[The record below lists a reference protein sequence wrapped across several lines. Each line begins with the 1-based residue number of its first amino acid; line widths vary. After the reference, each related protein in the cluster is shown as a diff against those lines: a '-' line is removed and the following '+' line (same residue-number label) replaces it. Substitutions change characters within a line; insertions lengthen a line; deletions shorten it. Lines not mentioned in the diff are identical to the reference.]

1 MAESVAG
8 LLINQLSTLL
18 SPEITLLGGLKSDV
32 QFIKD
37 ELESMKAFLREAEA
51 KEDNDSQLRAWL
63 KQVRE
68 VAYDTE
74 DVLDDFTFRFAR
86 GYKDGFYG
94 KVGKIY
100 NSIKNLKARHQISLE
115 IKDIKARVGQISE
128 RHRRYQSQYGT
139 QERGFSSSRHADADF
154 DIRSQ
159 SLFIEEAQLVGID
172 KPKAELISKIL
183 DDHSQLKVVSVVGMG
198 GLGKTTLVKKVYDD
212 AAVNKQFQSHAWIT
226 VSQNFQFSDIIK
238 NLIQQ
243 LYNEI
248 RRPVPRRVESMDD
261 IMLSEFVRDFL
272 RERRYILVLDDMWS
286 IDAWEAIKCL
296 LPDCNITSRVVLT
309 TRIADIASAS
319 CLGSLDSVYKMEPLS
334 DKESWTLFCNRTF
347 HSNDCPPNLE
357 EVAKKILKKCEG
369 LPLAIVAIGGVLA
382 LKDKEKTDEWEMIL
396 HGFGGEADG
405 SGKLD
410 RIKRVLLLSYNDL
423 PHYLKSCLLYLSIY
437 PEDYPIN
444 VEYILL
450 KWIALGFVEEKQGMT
465 STNVAMR
472 YMKELINRSLIQV
485 KSTLTDGR
493 LDTCGLHDFLREI
506 IVSKSKEQD
515 FTTVATRYYTRWP
528 KKVRHLAIHNFTDNP
543 QEFSSLK
550 CLRSVVIFGYE
561 DPLTTT
567 FLSKFLSGDPKLL
580 KVLDLHGAELDNI
593 PKQVFKLFH
602 LRYLNLSGTGVKIIP
617 KSIGKLQN
625 LEVIDLTGTNV
636 TKLPVEILK
645 QRKLRS
651 LWLGGWGDYSN
662 EYANW
667 GCKCPFG
674 IGKLICLENLT
685 NIEADCYKIVR
696 EIGNLVQLR
705 QLCITKLRRQD
716 GEELLS
722 SLLRLTNLRQLS
734 ISCIKEDEILDLQ
747 HSVSPKLEFLTR
759 LRLNGRLERV
769 PQWVTSHSVQSLRM
783 LRLDNSRLREDEN
796 VIGSLGHLPNL
807 VSLTLYGAYEGETLC
822 FKVGGFQKLQ
832 RLELMQLTR
841 LKWMRV
847 EEESM
852 PSLRYLQLIGCKL
865 MQELP
870 SGIQNLTGLQF
881 LGFLD
886 MSNELMHKVQN
897 LDKQSVDYQT
907 ISHIPEVCTGY
918 WINDRWEPKFL

>member
-1 MAESVAG
+1 MAESVVG
-8 LLINQLSTLL
+8 FLIKQLSTLL
-18 SPEITLLGGLKSDV
+18 SQEITLLGGLKSDV
-32 QFIKD
+32 QFIND
-37 ELESMKAFLREAEA
+37 ELGSMKAFLREAEA
-51 KEDNDSQLRAWL
+51 KEDNNDSQLQEWL

-86 GYKDGFYG
+86 GYMDGFCG

-100 NSIKNLKARHQISLE
+100 NSMKNLKARHQISLE
-115 IKDIKARVGQISE
+115 IKDIKARVGEISA
-128 RHRRYQSQYGT
+128 RHQRYQSLYGT
-139 QERGFSSSRHADADF
+139 QERGFISSRQVNADF
-154 DIRSQ
+154 DIRAQ

-212 AAVNKQFQSHAWIT
+212 AAVKKQFQSHAWIT
-226 VSQNFQFSDIIK
+226 VSQNFQFSVIIK

-248 RRPVPRRVESMDD
+248 RQPVPPQVESMDVLT
-261 IMLSEFVRDFL
+261 LSEFVKDFL
-272 RERRYILVLDDMWS
+272 QERRYIIVLDDVWS
-286 IDAWEAIKCL
+286 IDAWEAIKCV

-309 TRIADIASAS
+309 TRIADVASAS
-319 CLGSLDSVYKMEPLS
+319 CLGSLDFIYKMKPLT

-347 HSNDCPPNLE
+347 QSNDCPPNLE
-357 EVAKKILKKCEG
+357 EVAKKLLKKCEG

-382 LKDKEKTDEWEMIL
+382 LKDMEKTDEWEMIL

-423 PHYLKSCLLYLSIY
+423 PYYLKSCLLYLSIY
-437 PEDYPIN
+437 PEDYPID
-444 VEYILL
+444 VDDILL
-450 KWIALGFVEEKQGMT
+450 KWIALGFVEEKERIT
-465 STNVAMR
+465 STDIAMR

-485 KSTLTDGR
+485 KSSFADGR
-493 LDTCGLHDFLREI
+493 LETCGLHDFLREI

-528 KKVRHLAIHNFTDNP
+528 TKVRHLAIHNFIDNP
-543 QEFSSLK
+543 QEFSGLK
-550 CLRSVVIFGYE
+550 CLRSVAIFGYE
-561 DPLTTT
+561 DPFTTT
-567 FLSKFLSGDPKLL
+567 FLSEFLSGDPKLL

-625 LEVIDLTGTNV
+625 LEVIDLIGTNV
-636 TKLPVEILK
+636 TELPADILNL
-645 QRKLRS
+645 RKLRC
-651 LWLGGWGDYSN
+651 LCLGGVGDYSN
-662 EYANW
+662 EYAVW
-667 GCKCPFG
+667 GCKSPDG
-674 IGKLICLENLT
+674 IGKLVCLEDLFG
-685 NIEADCYKIVR
+685 IEADSDKIVR
-696 EIGNLVQLR
+696 EIGKLTQLR
-705 QLCITKLRRQD
+705 QLAITKLRRED
-716 GEELLS
+716 GKELLS
-722 SLLRLTNLRQLS
+722 SLLRLTNLQKLV

-747 HSVSPKLEFLTR
+747 HSVSPKLGFLTS
-759 LRLNGRLERV
+759 LLLKGRLERV
-769 PQWVTSHSVQSLRM
+769 PQWVTSLQSLRI
-783 LRLDNSRLREDEN
+783 LQLDNSRLREDEN
-796 VIGSLGHLPNL
+796 VTGSLGHLPNL
-807 VSLTLYGAYEGETLC
+807 VSLTLYRAYEGETLC
-822 FKVGGFQKLQ
+822 FEVGGFQKLQ
-832 RLELMQLTR
+832 HLELVQLTR
-841 LKWMRV
+841 LKWVRV

-852 PSLRYLQLIGCKL
+852 ATLRNLQLMGCKQ

-881 LGFLD
+881 LGFFD
-886 MSNELMHKVQN
+886 MSDELMQKVQN
-897 LDKQSVDYQT
+897 LDQQSEDYQT
-907 ISHIPEVCTGY
+907 ISHIPQVFTGH
-918 WINDRWEPKFL
+918 WIDGHWEGTFL

>member
-1 MAESVAG
+1 MAESVVG
-8 LLINQLSTLL
+8 FLIKQLSTLL
-18 SPEITLLGGLKSDV
+18 SQEITLLGGLKSDV

-37 ELESMKAFLREAEA
+37 ELGSIKTFLKEAEA
-51 KEDNDSQLRAWL
+51 KEDNDSQLQEWL

-86 GYKDGFYG
+86 GYKDGFCG

-115 IKDIKARVGQISE
+115 IKDIKGRVGEISA
-128 RHRRYQSQYGT
+128 RHQRYQFLYGT
-139 QERGFSSSRHADADF
+139 QERGFSTSRQVNADF

-159 SLFIEEAQLVGID
+159 SLLIEEARLVGID

-212 AAVNKQFQSHAWIT
+212 AAVKKQFQSHAWIT
-226 VSQNFQFSDIIK
+226 VSQNFQLNDIIK

-243 LYNEI
+243 LFNEI
-248 RRPVPRRVESMDD
+248 RQLVPRRVESMDVL
-261 IMLSEFVRDFL
+261 MLSEFVKDFL
-272 RERRYILVLDDMWS
+272 QEKRYILVLDDVWS
-286 IDAWEAIKCL
+286 IDAWEAIKCV

-309 TRIADIASAS
+309 TRIADVASAS
-319 CLGSLDSVYKMEPLS
+319 CLGSLDFIYKMKPLT

-347 HSNDCPPNLE
+347 QSNDCPPNLE

-369 LPLAIVAIGGVLA
+369 LPLAIVAVGGVLA

-396 HGFGGEADG
+396 HDFGGEADG

-423 PHYLKSCLLYLSIY
+423 PHYLKICLLYLSIY
-437 PEDYPIN
+437 PEDYPID
-444 VEYILL
+444 VDDIIL
-450 KWIALGFVEEKQGMT
+450 KWIALGFVEEKERIT
-465 STNVAMR
+465 STDIAMR

-485 KSTLTDGR
+485 KSSFAEGR
-493 LDTCGLHDFLREI
+493 LVTCGLHDFLREI

-515 FTTVATRYYTRWP
+515 FTTVATRYYTRGP
-528 KKVRHLAIHNFTDNP
+528 KNVRHLAIHNFTDDP

-567 FLSKFLSGDPKLL
+567 FLSEFLSGDPKLL
-580 KVLDLHGAELDNI
+580 KVLDLHGAELDSI

-602 LRYLNLSGTGVKIIP
+602 LRYLNLARTGVKIIP

-625 LEVIDLTGTNV
+625 LEAINLEGTNV
-636 TKLPVEILK
+636 TELPVEILNL
-645 QRKLRS
+645 RKLRS
-651 LWLGGWGDYSN
+651 LSFGGWGDYSN
-662 EYANW
+662 EYAIW

-685 NIEADCYKIVR
+685 NIEADSDTIVR
-696 EIGNLVQLR
+696 EIGKLIQLR
-705 QLCITKLRRQD
+705 RLSITKLRRD
-716 GEELLS
+716 GQELLS
-722 SLLRLTNLRQLS
+722 SLLRLTNLRELV
-734 ISCIKEDEILDLQ
+734 ISCIKEDETLDLQ
-747 HSVSPKLEFLTR
+747 HSVFPKHEFLIR
-759 LRLNGRLERV
+759 LKLKGRLERV
-769 PQWVTSHSVQSLRM
+769 PQWVTSLQSLRTLM
-783 LRLDNSRLREDEN
+783 LFNSRLREDEN
-796 VIGSLGHLPNL
+796 ITGSLGHLPNL
-807 VSLTLYGAYEGETLC
+807 VLLTLYCAYEGETLC
-822 FKVGGFQKLQ
+822 FKVGGFRKLQ
-832 RLELMQLTR
+832 RLELMQLKR
-841 LKWMRV
+841 LKWVTV

-852 PSLRYLQLIGCKL
+852 PSLKNLQLIGCKL

-870 SGIQNLTGLQF
+870 SGIQTLTGLQF
-881 LGFLD
+881 LGFFD
-886 MSNELMHKVQN
+886 MSDELMHKVQN
-897 LDKQSVDYQT
+897 LDKQSADYQI
-907 ISHIPEVCTGY
+907 ISQIPEVCTGY
-918 WINDRWEPKFL
+918 WISDRWEPKFL

>member
-1 MAESVAG
+1 MAESVVG
-8 LLINQLSTLL
+8 FLIKQLSTLL
-18 SPEITLLGGLKSDV
+18 SQEITLLGGLKSDV

-37 ELESMKAFLREAEA
+37 ELGSIKTFLKEAEA
-51 KEDNDSQLRAWL
+51 KEDNDSQLQEWL

-74 DVLDDFTFRFAR
+74 DVLDDFTFHFAR
-86 GYKDGFYG
+86 RYKDGFCG

-115 IKDIKARVGQISE
+115 IKDIKGRVGEISA
-128 RHRRYQSQYGT
+128 RHQRYQSLYGT
-139 QERGFSSSRHADADF
+139 QERGFSTSRQVNADF
-154 DIRSQ
+154 DIRAQ
-159 SLFIEEAQLVGID
+159 SLFIEEARLVGID

-212 AAVNKQFQSHAWIT
+212 AAMKKQFQSHAWIT

-248 RRPVPRRVESMDD
+248 RQPVPPEVESMDD
-261 IMLSEFVRDFL
+261 IMQSEFVKDFL
-272 RERRYILVLDDMWS
+272 RERRYILVLDDVWS
-286 IDAWEAIKCL
+286 IDAWEAIKCV
-296 LPDCNITSRVVLT
+296 LPDCNTASRVALT
-309 TRIADIASAS
+309 TRIADVASAS
-319 CLGSLDSVYKMEPLS
+319 CLGSLNFVYKMEPLS

-347 HSNDCPPNLE
+347 QSNDCPPNLE

-382 LKDKEKTDEWEMIL
+382 LKDKENTDEWEMIL

-437 PEDYPIN
+437 PEDYLIE
-444 VEYILL
+444 VDDILL
-450 KWIALGFVEEKQGMT
+450 KWIALGFVEEKEGIT
-465 STNVAMR
+465 STDIAVR
-472 YMKELINRSLIQV
+472 CMKELINRSIIQV
-485 KSTLTDGR
+485 KSKLNDGR
-493 LDTCGLHDFLREI
+493 LDACSLHDFVREI
-506 IVSKSKEQD
+506 IVSKSKEQS
-515 FTTVATRYYTRWP
+515 FTTVATRYYARWP
-528 KKVRHLAIHNFTDNP
+528 EKFRHLAIHNFTDNP
-543 QEFSSLK
+543 QEFSGLK
-550 CLRSVVIFGYE
+550 CLRSVAIFGYE

-567 FLSKFLSGDPKLL
+567 FLSEFLHGDPKLL

-602 LRYLNLSGTGVKIIP
+602 LRYLNLRGTGVKIIP

-625 LEVIDLTGTNV
+625 LEVIDLRGTNV
-636 TKLPVEILK
+636 TELPAEILNL
-645 QRKLRS
+645 RKLRS
-651 LWLGGWGDYSN
+651 LLLGGYGDYSN
-662 EYANW
+662 EYAIW
-667 GCKCPFG
+667 GCKCPLG
-674 IGKLICLENLT
+674 IGKLICLEDLLR
-685 NIEADCYKIVR
+685 IEADSDKIVR
-696 EIGNLVQLR
+696 EIGKLMQLR
-705 QLCITKLRRQD
+705 RLAITKLRRED
-716 GEELLS
+716 GKELLS

-734 ISCIKEDEILDLQ
+734 ISCIEEDETLDLQ
-747 HSVSPKLEFLTR
+747 HSISPKLEFLTF
-759 LRLNGRLERV
+759 LRLKGRLERV
-769 PQWVTSHSVQSLRM
+769 PQWVTSLQSLRI
-783 LRLDNSRLREDEN
+783 LRLVNSRLREDEN

-807 VSLTLYGAYEGETLC
+807 ISLSLYGAYEGETIC

-832 RLELMQLTR
+832 RLQLGQLTR
-841 LKWMRV
+841 LKWVRV

-852 PSLRYLQLIGCKL
+852 PSLRNLRLGNCKL

-870 SGIQNLTGLQF
+870 SGIQNLTRLESLAF
-881 LGFLD
+881 YE

-897 LDKQSVDYQT
+897 LDKRSEDYQT
-907 ISHIPEVCTGY
+907 ISHIPQVFIGH
-918 WINDRWEPKFL
+918 WIDGQWEWTFL

>member
-1 MAESVAG
+1 MAESVVG
-8 LLINQLSTLL
+8 ILIIQLSTLL
-18 SPEITLLGGLKSDV
+18 SQEITLLGGLKSDV

-51 KEDNDSQLRAWL
+51 KEDNSELRVWL

-74 DVLDDFTFRFAR
+74 DVLDDFTFHFAR
-86 GYKDGFYG
+86 GYMDGFYG
-94 KVGKIY
+94 KVRKIY

-115 IKDIKARVGQISE
+115 IKAIKARVGEISE

-139 QERGFSSSRHADADF
+139 QERGFSSSRQANADF
-154 DIRSQ
+154 DTRAQ

-183 DDHSQLKVVSVVGMG
+183 DDHSQLKVVSIVGMG
-198 GLGKTTLVKKVYDD
+198 GLGKTTLLKKVYDD
-212 AAVNKQFQSHAWIT
+212 AAVKKQFQSHAWIT
-226 VSQNFQFSDIIK
+226 VSQTFQFSDIIK

-272 RERRYILVLDDMWS
+272 RERRYILVLDDVWS
-286 IDAWEAIKCL
+286 IDAWEAIKCV
-296 LPDCNITSRVVLT
+296 LPDCTTASRVVLT
-309 TRIADIASAS
+309 TRIADVASAS
-319 CLGSLDSVYKMEPLS
+319 CLGSLDFVYKMEPLS

-347 HSNDCPPNLE
+347 QSNDCPPNLE

-382 LKDKEKTDEWEMIL
+382 LKDNEKTHEWEMIL

-405 SGKLD
+405 GGKLD

-437 PEDYPIN
+437 PEDYPIG
-444 VEYILL
+444 VDDILL
-450 KWIALGFVEEKQGMT
+450 KWIALGFVEEKERIT
-465 STNVAMR
+465 STDIAMS

-485 KSTLTDGR
+485 KSTWTDGK
-493 LDTCGLHDFLREI
+493 LITCGLHDFLREI

-515 FTTVATRYYTRWP
+515 FTPVATRYYTRWSE
-528 KKVRHLAIHNFTDNP
+528 KVRHLAIHNFTDNP

-567 FLSKFLSGDPKLL
+567 ILSKFLSGDPKLL
-580 KVLDLHGAELDNI
+580 KVLDLDGAELDNI
-593 PKQVFKLFH
+593 PKHVFKLFH
-602 LRYLNLSGTGVKIIP
+602 LKYLNLNGTGVKIIP

-625 LEVIDLTGTNV
+625 LEVIDLRGTNV
-636 TKLPVEILK
+636 TELPAEILNL
-645 QRKLRS
+645 RKLRS
-651 LWLGGWGDYSN
+651 LLLGGLGDYSN
-662 EYANW
+662 DYAVW
-667 GCKCPFG
+667 GCKCPLG
-674 IGKLICLENLT
+674 IGKLICLEELYG
-685 NIEADCYKIVR
+685 IEADSDKIAR
-696 EIGNLVQLR
+696 EVGNLTQLR
-705 QLCITKLRRQD
+705 LLVITKLRRED
-716 GEELLS
+716 GKELLS
-722 SLLRLTNLRQLS
+722 SLLRLTNLRELA
-734 ISCIKEDEILDLQ
+734 ISCIKEDESLDLQ
-747 HSVSPKLEFLTR
+747 HSVFPKLGFLTR
-759 LRLNGRLERV
+759 LCLKGRLERV
-769 PQWVTSHSVQSLRM
+769 PQWVTSLQSLRT
-783 LRLDNSRLREDEN
+783 LLLFNSRLRENEN

-807 VSLTLYGAYEGETLC
+807 IALGLHGAYEGETIC

-832 RLELMQLTR
+832 RLELMQLKR
-841 LKWMRV
+841 LKWVRV

-852 PSLRYLQLIGCKL
+852 PSLRSLQLGDCKL

-870 SGIQNLTGLQF
+870 SGIQNLTRLQF
-881 LGFLD
+881 LRFLD
-886 MSNELMHKVQN
+886 MSDELMHKVQN

-907 ISHIPEVCTGY
+907 ISHIPQVFTGH
-918 WINDRWEPKFL
+918 WINGRWEGKFL